1 MRSSFSILR
10 RAPAALA
17 LALAAVVAA
26 CGGGGGG
33 SDDGDTGQLA
43 VRLTDGQSC
52 SHKRVFV
59 TVERV
64 RVHRSAD
71 ADPAGAGWSEL
82 ALSPPRRV
90 DLMTLRNGV
99 FEDLGSLPLEAGRYS
114 QIRLVLAANGNA
126 APYANELTLADDR
139 VVALRT
145 PSGAQSGLKL
155 NAHITIEAGTRADLV
170 LDFDP
175 CRSVVSAGNSGRYL
189 LKPVVTAYAQ
199 AVNDIA
205 GYTLPGAGVSAQQGG
220 VALKSTVAD
229 ASGRF
234 VLWPVTAGSYDVVIT
249 APGRVN
255 AVLAGVAVDQGTTVV
270 SGAATPLVPAS
281 SPAAA
286 RAAGSVSVAGASE
299 IEAGVRAQQALPGGP
314 TIEVAQT
321 PVDAETGGWSF
332 TLPLGAPERAD
343 WSQGVLA
350 YGFAP
355 ADAAAGLYRLE
366 ATAAGVATP
375 KAADVDLNGGDV
387 EVGFS
392 FP

>member
-17 LALAAVVAA
+17 LAMAAVVAA

-33 SDDGDTGQLA
+33 DERDTGQLA

-52 SHKRVFV
+52 SHKHVFV

-99 FEDLGSLPLEAGRYS
+99 FEDLGTLPLEPGRYA

-126 APYANELTLADDR
+126 APFANELTLADDR

-145 PSGAQSGLKL
+145 PSGSQSGLKL
-155 NAHITIEAGTRADLV
+155 NAHVTIAAGNRADLV

-175 CRSVVSAGNSGRYL
+175 CRSVVSAGNGGRYL
-189 LKPVVTAYAQ
+189 LKPVVKAYAQ
-199 AVNDIA
+199 AVNDIE

-249 APGRVN
+249 APGHVN
-255 AVLAGVAVDQGTTVV
+255 AVLAGVAVDDGTTVV

-281 SPAAA
+281 SPGAAL
-286 RAAGSVSVAGASE
+286 AAGHVSVAGASE
-299 IEAGVRAQQALPGGP
+299 TEAGVRAQQVLPGGP

-321 PVDAETGGWSF
+321 PVDAATGAWSLA
-332 TLPLGAPERAD
+332 LPLGSPGRAD
-343 WSQGVLA
+343 WSEGVLA

-366 ATAAGVATP
+366 ATAAGAATP
-375 KAADVDLNGGDV
+375 KVADVDLNGGTV